1 MTKTPGTP
9 ADVHGEERA
18 AVMELLARTCSTERM
33 NVERIAARAFVILGG
48 LFWAFAAFSGTH
60 WTGFADDFNELTP
73 TKAIIVLV
81 ITAGIFLLGMY
92 YEVLT
97 GILLFAGAAASII
110 WGLVAGWEP
119 GVWFIMLVVLTIPM
133 IIAGML
139 YMFAS
144 NMQRICTMDG
154 HMV

>member
-1 MTKTPGTP
+1 M
-9 ADVHGEERA
+9 
-18 AVMELLARTCSTERM
+18 VMELLARTCSTERM

-73 TKAIIVLV
+73 TKALIVLL
-81 ITAGIFLLGMY
+81 ITAAIFVLGMF

-97 GILLFAGAAASII
+97 GLLLFAGAAASII

-119 GVWFIMLVVLTIPM
+119 GVWFVMLVVLTIPM

-144 NMQRICTMDG
+144 RMQRICTMDG
-154 HMV
+154 HLV